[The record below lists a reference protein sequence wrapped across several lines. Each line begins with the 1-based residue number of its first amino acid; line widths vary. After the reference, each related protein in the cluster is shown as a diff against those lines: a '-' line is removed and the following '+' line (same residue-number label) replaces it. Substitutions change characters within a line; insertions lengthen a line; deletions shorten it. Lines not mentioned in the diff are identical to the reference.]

1 MRFRTG
7 ETFLIFA
14 LDLEPATAQSPVVK
28 KIIKVLA
35 IIFLSCVLLFAGC
48 VYLLAPRP
56 PKEATLIQNFNG
68 HRIAFEQLRDMLQA
82 DTNLSRVASWGV
94 QTRKPL
100 FLGYPSEENFPTN
113 RFHQYLS
120 LLKQVNGYVGVRDEG
135 DHADV
140 GVIVW
145 AWGFAGDT
153 GHIWIYWMNETNQIQ
168 TMGGYKHI
176 DQNWYLTAD

>member
-1 MRFRTG
+1 MTELAMKNIKLWG
-7 ETFLIFA
+7 IAFLFGIVAFG
-14 LDLEPATAQSPVVK
+14 
-28 KIIKVLA
+28 
-35 IIFLSCVLLFAGC
+35 GC

-56 PKEATLIQNFNG
+56 PKEATLIQNFND
-68 HRIAFEQLRDMLQA
+68 HRITFEQLRDMLQA

-94 QTRKPL
+94 ERRNPF

-113 RFHQYLS
+113 RFHQYLT
-120 LLKQVNGYVGVRDEG
+120 LLKQANGFVGFRSEG

-153 GHIWIYWMNETNQIQ
+153 RHIWIYWRSETNQIP
-168 TMGGYKHI
+168 TTGGYHKNI